1 MFAVGEPGK
10 TAWIGWSVG
19 EENGHVSAGL
29 QGFLC
34 GVDCGADG
42 GGVELCGCGQGWVEK
57 ELGSFACRCG
67 LWLRVGGWVG
77 DEDALAYVAAGELTE
92 VGYLRCC

>member
-1 MFAVGEPGK
+1 MFAVGEASE
-10 TAWIGWSVG
+10 TARVGGSVG
-19 EENGHVSAGL
+19 EEDGHVAAGL

-67 LWLRVGGWVG
+67 LWLRVG